1 MCVTTFSNVAA
12 AGAGGEAT
20 SELRETPLGGETAGG
35 AEARGAAAASGASG
49 STDARAAARAEHERA
64 QRPGDHHG

>member
-1 MCVTTFSNVAA
+1 MTSDVVAA

-20 SELRETPLGGETAGG
+20 SELRETTLGGETPRG
-35 AEARGAAAASGASG
+35 AETRRAAAASGAAG
-49 STDARAAARAEHERA
+49 SADARAAARAEHERA